1 MFPAN
6 HNAQIAASSPARNR
20 PVARRASWRG
30 IRLLALVLTLAVG
43 RAALPQCLDR
53 QASRFVAAVAPTPAL
68 GGSVSYAV
76 GNRCTAQANFSMAGH
91 SCALNSGPYTSFTES
106 SSFDLFGSPYSYDH
120 MSFSSGSGYAYVWLY
135 LRTPTTS
142 TTLGISYGGKGF
154 AAILPTIAPKTDS
167 FYAGRLYV
175 SAVYFTIQP
184 TVRFALD
191 PMTSHRATQYSGS
204 ANLEVKEGVET
215 TLAYSQRVISFFL
228 PWDLNLSGK
237 VQDIFVNGWS
247 TATSSNYSTAVRGN
261 FSFRDDGAN
270 LSLQGTLGGAPFYS
284 VSWTKIPTSVP
295 TVNL

>member
-1 MFPAN
+1 
-6 HNAQIAASSPARNR
+6 
-20 PVARRASWRG
+20 
-30 IRLLALVLTLAVG
+30 
-43 RAALPQCLDR
+43 
-53 QASRFVAAVAPTPAL
+53 
-68 GGSVSYAV
+68 
-76 GNRCTAQANFSMAGH
+76 MAGH

-237 VQDIFVNGWS
+237 VQGHFRERLVDRHVEQLFHRGARELQLPGRRRQPEPAGN
-247 TATSSNYSTAVRGN
+247 TRRRAVLLGQL
-261 FSFRDDGAN
+261 DQDPHVGAHGE
-270 LSLQGTLGGAPFYS
+270 L
-284 VSWTKIPTSVP
+284 
-295 TVNL
+295 VNLVSSLNAGWGGPGRSAEAQSLRRFFFNSRRKL